1 MSYAQ
6 VEGLRIRTLVA
17 VQAVAV
23 QAQQEGPLQGLKV
36 PRQLEAQAPVG
47 QRLRDRDPAHK
58 QGFR

>member
-23 QAQQEGPLQGLKV
+23 QAQQEPLQGLKV

-47 QRLRDRDPAHK
+47 QRLRDRDPAHNP
-58 QGFR
+58 GFR